1 MCVCVCRCTAI
12 HNTHLQVLA
21 RIKKDT
27 MQLYLID
34 ISLYYNYI
42 YLYCYNTINTHLS
55 VWLPIVPCIYRV
67 PPLLVSKLILSD
79 VILS

>member
-1 MCVCVCRCTAI
+1 MLVSRFS
-12 HNTHLQVLA
+12 LLLVLA

-34 ISLYYNYI
+34 VTLLLQLYTLIITIPLVVHKYTLICIASCSSLY
-42 YLYCYNTINTHLS
+42 
-55 VWLPIVPCIYRV
+55 IYRV